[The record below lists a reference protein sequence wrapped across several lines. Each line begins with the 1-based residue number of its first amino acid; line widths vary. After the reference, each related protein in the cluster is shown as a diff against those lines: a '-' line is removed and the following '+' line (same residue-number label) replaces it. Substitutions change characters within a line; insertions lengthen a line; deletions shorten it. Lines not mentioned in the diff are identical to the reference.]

1 MSISDEH
8 LEALMA
14 GSQLQYIKRLMP
26 QDPYIPGVQKM
37 LPPPKPGPKF
47 RVITDQGAE
56 FIIEASEFDL
66 NFNYAST
73 LGSRLRLSGKIL
85 SPTNLPGFAH
95 PETERHI
102 TIPDEPS

>member
-1 MSISDEH
+1 MSILDEH
-8 LEALMA
+8 LEALAA
-14 GSQLQYIKRLMP
+14 GNQLQYLKKYIP
-26 QDPYIPGVQKM
+26 YDPYIPGVQKM
-37 LPPPKPGPKF
+37 LPPSKPGPKF

-95 PETERHI
+95 PETERQI